1 MSVEFPIFVLAKD
14 CGEVQRFDSI
24 YELQKQLEEI
34 DVENAEYLVWDKTGN
49 PVSLAVQKPVWLKLE
64 SAVGAQQ
71 PDLKSC
77 LEKYATAVGI
87 DVGLKEASAQE
98 FKRAYEQ
105 IESEAKGRT
114 RPGVFGRLIGR
125 R

>member
-1 MSVEFPIFVLAKD
+1 MSVEFPIYVLAKD
-14 CGEVQRFDSI
+14 CGEVRSFDSV

-34 DVENAEYLVWDKTGN
+34 DVENAEYLAWDKSGT
-49 PVSLAVQKPVWLKLE
+49 PISLAVQKPVWLKLE
-64 SAVGAQQ
+64 YAMGAQQ

-77 LEKYATAVGI
+77 LEKYASAVGV
-87 DVGLKEASAQE
+87 DVDFKGTSAQE

-105 IESEAKGRT
+105 IEARVKRST
-114 RPGVFGRLIGR
+114 RPNILGRLMGR